1 MSPAPH
7 PRVRNAPA
15 KPLLVFDGN
24 CHFCRRWIERWR
36 ELTAGAVEYAPS
48 QEVAERFP
56 EIPREA
62 FDQAVQF
69 IETDG
74 TVFSAAEAVFRSLGH
89 KRSRRWMIWCY
100 EHAPGFAAITE
111 AAYRLVARHRQ
122 TASFFTRLL
131 WGQDVRQPTYFTAR
145 HWFLR
150 SLGGVYLIAFLS
162 LWMQVDG
169 LIGANGILPIAE
181 YLPAAREQIGSTA
194 PFLLPTLCWFN
205 SSDAFLHFLCGAG
218 AIISILLMAGF
229 MPVISLV
236 LLFVLYLSLTI
247 AGQTFLSFQWD
258 ILLLETGFLAIFF
271 APMRWRMGG
280 GRDAPISR
288 VGHFL
293 LKLLLFKL
301 MVMSGVVKLTSGD
314 DSWGWVDHSFHWSA
328 LIALDYHYW
337 SQPLPTIFAWWAD
350 KHPEWFKH
358 FSVAFC
364 LFVEIIV
371 PIFIWAPRRLRL
383 IACGLLILLQIAIAL
398 TGNYCF
404 FNLLTI
410 ALCLLLIEDAFW
422 VRSRSLVGRDSV
434 VPSYPAPST
443 ETLGSTESRPTIWAN
458 ARRIAAVGA
467 LLLLLPINAT
477 LIFSAFKPR
486 SPWPRPIETLYG
498 YVAPF
503 RIVSGYGLFRVM
515 TKSRPEIILEGSADG
530 IEWLPYEFKWKP
542 GDVGQSPHW
551 VAPHQPRLDWQMWFA
566 ALGTYR
572 QNPWFIRLTKQ
583 LLENNPDVTRLLAR
597 NPFPDKPPLF
607 VRSTLFDYHFTTSAE
622 RRLSGA
628 WWKREERGEYLPA
641 LSLKDFGIDRN

>member
-1 MSPAPH
+1 MLPASH
-7 PRVRNAPA
+7 RRVRDAPS
-15 KPLLVFDGN
+15 KPLLIFDGN

-56 EIPREA
+56 EIPAET
-62 FDQAVQF
+62 FDRAVQF

-89 KRSRRWMIWCY
+89 KRSRSWMIWCY
-100 EHAPGFAAITE
+100 AHVPGFAVITE
-111 AAYRLVARHRQ
+111 AAYRLVARQRQ
-122 TASFFTRLL
+122 MASFLTRLL
-131 WGQDVRQPTYFTAR
+131 WGQDVRQPTYLTAR
-145 HWFLR
+145 DWFLR
-150 SLGGVYLIAFLS
+150 SLGCVYLIAFLS
-162 LWMQVDG
+162 LWTQVDG
-169 LIGANGILPIAE
+169 LIGEHGILPIAE
-181 YLPAAREQIGSTA
+181 YLPAAREQIGSSA
-194 PFLLPTLCWFN
+194 PFLLPTLCWLN
-205 SSDAFLHFLCGAG
+205 SSDAFMHFLCGAG
-218 AIISILLMAGF
+218 AVVSILLMAGF
-229 MPVISLV
+229 APVISLI
-236 LLFVLYLSLTI
+236 LLFVLYLSLAV

-271 APMRWRMGG
+271 APVRWRLGG
-280 GRDAPISR
+280 GRDAPVSR

-328 LIALDYHYW
+328 LTALDYHYW

-383 IACGLLILLQIAIAL
+383 IACGLLIFLQIAIAI

-410 ALCLLLIEDAFW
+410 ALCLLLIDDGTWPFKGRRCPNR
-422 VRSRSLVGRDSV
+422 RSEPLEIERFRNRPSWYQRWPAVAVLVV
-434 VPSYPAPST
+434 T
-443 ETLGSTESRPTIWAN
+443 
-458 ARRIAAVGA
+458 
-467 LLLLLPINAT
+467 LPINAT
-477 LIFSAFKPR
+477 LIFSAFKPLLD
-486 SPWPRPIETLYG
+486 WPGPIETLYG

-503 RIVSGYGLFRVM
+503 RIVNSYGLFRVM
-515 TKSRPEIILEGSADG
+515 TRSRPEIILEGSADG

-542 GDVGQSPHW
+542 GDVNQPPHW

-566 ALGTYR
+566 ALGSHR
-572 QNPWFIRLTKQ
+572 QNPWLAGLAMG
-583 LLENNPDVTRLLAR
+583 LLQDNPNVIRLLAH
-597 NPFPDKPPLF
+597 NPFSENPPRYL
-607 VRSTLFDYHFTTSAE
+607 RATLYDYHFTSWAE
-622 RRLSGA
+622 HLATGA
-628 WWKREERGEYLPA
+628 WWKREKQGEYFPPV
-641 LSLKDFGIDRN
+641 SLRNFRN